1 MRKIICCLLTLCLLL
16 LTTASLVS
24 CEAFDTPQ
32 TMVTRAT
39 AKTAMQDSYEGTV
52 FMDLSFELFG
62 QDMQINISS
71 DLKATGLHSENSTV
85 EMKTTVDAL
94 GKRVQTTS
102 YQKDGWSY
110 VVTPNASY
118 KTKIDEDSGA
128 NATAASILKEIP
140 KDLFEGTEIVKAEDG
155 TRSVTVTLPSEVFA
169 QLYDELVD
177 EMMGTLGADIEFTVS
192 DAVVS
197 ISVKD
202 GLISLYDIRFTMTV
216 QSLGMNLDMDAKAS
230 IAFTK
235 YGGVTVQ
242 MPTNYENFKE
252 QK

>member
-1 MRKIICCLLTLCLLL
+1 M
-16 LTTASLVS
+16 
-24 CEAFDTPQ
+24 
-32 TMVTRAT
+32 
-39 AKTAMQDSYEGTV
+39 
-52 FMDLSFELFG
+52 
-62 QDMQINISS
+62 
-71 DLKATGLHSENSTV
+71 
-85 EMKTTVDAL
+85 
-94 GKRVQTTS
+94 
-102 YQKDGWSY
+102 
-110 VVTPNASY
+110 
-118 KTKIDEDSGA
+118 
-128 NATAASILKEIP
+128 
-140 KDLFEGTEIVKAEDG
+140 
-155 TRSVTVTLPSEVFA
+155 VFA